1 MDGFRLMKMDEAAS
15 LGDIFCTATGMKD
28 VIVGRHIDVMKE
40 GAIISNTGHYDC
52 EINIDDLSE
61 RSSSVRTIRAE
72 NQEYTLKDGRKI
84 HLLAEGRLVNLAAA
98 EGHPSE
104 VMDMSFANQFLS
116 LCRLAAEG
124 RDMETQVYDIT
135 LKQDM
140 ELATTKLSTLG
151 FSIDELTPEQIAY
164 STDYTAGT

>member
-1 MDGFRLMKMDEAAS
+1 M
-15 LGDIFCTATGMKD
+15 
-28 VIVGRHIDVMKE
+28 
-40 GAIISNTGHYDC
+40 
-52 EINIDDLSE
+52 
-61 RSSSVRTIRAE
+61 
-72 NQEYTLKDGRKI
+72 KDGRRI

-124 RDMETQVYDIT
+124 EQMDAKVYDIT
-135 LKQDM
+135 LEQDM
-140 ELATTKLSTLG
+140 DLATTKLATLG
-151 FSIDELTPEQIAY
+151 FTIDELTEEQIAY

>member
-1 MDGFRLMKMDEAAS
+1 MP
-15 LGDIFCTATGMKD
+15 
-28 VIVGRHIDVMKE
+28 
-40 GAIISNTGHYDC
+40 
-52 EINIDDLSE
+52 
-61 RSSSVRTIRAE
+61 
-72 NQEYTLKDGRKI
+72 DGRKI

-124 RDMETQVYDIT
+124 KEMDTKVYDIT
-135 LKQDM
+135 LEQDM
-140 ELATTKLSTLG
+140 DLATTKLSTLG
-151 FSIDELTPEQIAY
+151 FSIDELTAEQIAY